1 MAGHLVGMVLEGLGM
16 ALAAG
21 RPLLDRD
28 GAFSPWLV
36 FRFLP
41 RLVSVPFSA
50 SIAEPEPV
58 AQDLL
63 QEALHRGY
71 R

>member
-1 MAGHLVGMVLEGLGM
+1 MAAHLVDMVLEDLGM
-16 ALAAG
+16 ALAAA

-41 RLVSVPFSA
+41 RLASGPFSA

-63 QEALHRGY
+63 PVVLHRGC